1 MSNEP
6 HPRPARP
13 SPAAEP
19 ASTGFKASGLAGFA
33 GLGLVIALPLLSSPS
48 GSGMQPMVLAA
59 TAVLGTALAILSAID
74 FETRR
79 LPDSLT
85 LPLMA
90 MGLAAALALDREGPD
105 WAVLG
110 WRILSAGSG
119 YLMLWGVAKAYLA
132 LKGRPGL
139 GLGDAKLMAAGGAW
153 LGIEGLPTVLLVASV
168 AALLLVAGAVLRG
181 QKITAKTSLPF
192 GPFLALGIWLVW
204 LYGPIA

>member
-1 MSNEP
+1 VSTEP

-19 ASTGFKASGLAGFA
+19 ASKDFTASGLAGFA
-33 GLGLVIALPLLSSPS
+33 GLGLVIALPLLLSPS
-48 GSGMQPMVLAA
+48 GHGMKPIVLAA
-59 TAVLGTALAILSAID
+59 TAVLGSALVLLSAID

-90 MGLAAALALDREGPD
+90 MGLAAAVALDREGQD
-105 WAVLG
+105 WVVLG

-119 YLMLWGVAKAYLA
+119 YLTLWGVAKAYLV
-132 LKGRPGL
+132 LRGQPGL

-153 LGIEGLPTVLLVASV
+153 LGVEGLPTVLLVASV
-168 AALLLVAGAVLRG
+168 AALLLIAGAALRG
-181 QKITAKTSLPF
+181 HEITAKTSLAF